1 MNGFVEVNFTK
12 VTIDGV
18 ASSKYTCIKM
28 HKHGYIYILD
38 FFWNRMRFLHM
49 SFMHYLFSK
58 ALASRSNSLTVYLF
72 TLFIDFAEVS
82 HFSSI
87 VYLDI
92 RMSV

>member
-38 FFWNRMRFLHM
+38 FFGIECVSCIWVLCITFLVKH
-49 SFMHYLFSK
+49 
-58 ALASRSNSLTVYLF
+58 
-72 TLFIDFAEVS
+72 
-82 HFSSI
+82 
-87 VYLDI
+87 
-92 RMSV
+92 